1 MKTLL
6 MKWNFLVVLFMMCS
20 VPLFV
25 GCGDDDDDPT
35 VSYEWKNT
43 GNTAVVKY
51 SASAGGYKASAVAT
65 FTFNGSGEDAIC
77 TKCVIEETYPT
88 EELAKDAEGYHK
100 DDSEMTNVRRSGKKV
115 TYDTDAFNGQTRRTL
130 KDMFDRQYQK

>member
-35 VSYEWKNT
+35 GKYIGWEDIG
-43 GNTAVVKY
+43 GNKATFGAE
-51 SASAGGYKASAVAT
+51 AGYGNYKAKVIYTLT
-65 FTFNGSGEDAIC
+65 FDGSGDEAKC
-77 TKCVIEETYPT
+77 TKCEVEETWP
-88 EELAKDAEGYHK
+88 EEKYAIESEDEHRDKEGISNLK
-100 DDSEMTNVRRSGKKV
+100 RNGKKV
-115 TYDTDAFNGQTRRTL
+115 TYEIDYFKGLTRKYL
-130 KDMFDRQYQK
+130 KDNISKL